1 MARHC
6 RDQGSVAF
14 QLSALLKPV
23 KPLLTVMLRPSQM
36 ENVIEMHGVSEDVT
50 IFRKQFAGELVPAL
64 RYLVDTYQRSYRV
77 VLNIPPT
84 IRRER

>member
-1 MARHC
+1 
-6 RDQGSVAF
+6 
-14 QLSALLKPV
+14 LKPQ

-36 ENVIEMHGVSEDVT
+36 ENAIEMHGVSEDVT
-50 IFRKQFAGELVPAL
+50 IFRKLFAGELVHAL
-64 RYLVDTYQRSYRV
+64 RYLVDTYQKSYRV